1 MRMAGIEVIDSAL
14 TKQSIDL
21 ARTHLSPY
29 LFNHVIRSWLMSTLA
44 ASNFPVKPDPE
55 VLACATI
62 LHDLGLTEKY
72 EANERFEVDGANAA
86 RAFLRGHGMKER
98 DLQLVWDSIAL
109 HTTPSIAM
117 HKEPEVVCCLAGI
130 GADII
135 GFGLERFK
143 PEDVER
149 INQAY
154 PRLSI
159 KERFKDDMCGIV
171 KRKPHCAH
179 GGIAADFGA
188 RYVPGFKP
196 VSAADLV
203 ANAPYAE

>member
-14 TKQSIDL
+14 TKECIDL
-21 ARTHLSPY
+21 ARTYSSPY
-29 LFNHVIRSWLMSTLA
+29 LFNHVIRSWLMSTLV
-44 ASNFPVKPDPE
+44 ASSVEVKPDPE

-62 LHDLGLTEKY
+62 LHDLGLTQKY

-86 RAFLRGHGMKER
+86 RAFLRGLGMKDR

-109 HTTPSIAM
+109 HTTPSIAI
-117 HKEPEVVCCLAGI
+117 HKEPEVVCCAAGI

-149 INQAY
+149 INHAY
-154 PRLSI
+154 PRLGI
-159 KERFKDDMCGIV
+159 KERFKEDVCGIV
-171 KRKPHCAH
+171 RRKPHCAH

-188 RYVPGFKP
+188 RFVPGFQP

-203 ANAPYAE
+203 ANAPYPE

>member
-44 ASNFPVKPDPE
+44 ASGVKVKPDPE

-62 LHDLGLTEKY
+62 LHDLGLTQKY
-72 EANERFEVDGANAA
+72 EANDRFEVDGANAA

-109 HTTPSIAM
+109 HTTPSIAI

-143 PEDVER
+143 PEDR
-149 INQAY
+149 RTQAPLCSWWY
-154 PRLSI
+154 RGRFRGAIRSGVSAGVSRRFGCECTLS
-159 KERFKDDMCGIV
+159 RMRC
-171 KRKPHCAH
+171 RATAA
-179 GGIAADFGA
+179 GIA
-188 RYVPGFKP
+188 R
-196 VSAADLV
+196 
-203 ANAPYAE
+203 

>member
-14 TKQSIDL
+14 TKECIDL
-21 ARTHLSPY
+21 ARTCLSPY
-29 LFNHVIRSWLMSTLA
+29 LFNHVIRSWLMSTLV
-44 ASNFPVKPDPE
+44 ASSVEVKPDPE

-62 LHDLGLTEKY
+62 LHDLGLTQKY

-86 RAFLRGHGMKER
+86 RAFLRGHGMKDR

-117 HKEPEVVCCLAGI
+117 HKEPEVVCCAAGI

-149 INQAY
+149 INHAY
-154 PRLSI
+154 PRLGI
-159 KERFKDDMCGIV
+159 KERFKEDICGVV

-188 RYVPGFKP
+188 RYVPGFQP

-203 ANAPYAE
+203 ANAPYFE

>member
-14 TKQSIDL
+14 TNECIDL
-21 ARTHLSPY
+21 ARTHSSPY
-29 LFNHVIRSWLMSTLA
+29 LFNHVIRSWLMSTLV
-44 ASNFPVKPDPE
+44 ASSFEVKPDSE

-62 LHDLGLTEKY
+62 LHDLGLTQKY

-86 RAFLRGHGMKER
+86 RAFLRGHGMKDR

-109 HTTPSIAM
+109 HSTPSIAI
-117 HKEPEVVCCLAGI
+117 HKEPEVVCCAAGI
-130 GADII
+130 GADVI

-149 INQAY
+149 INHAY
-154 PRLSI
+154 PRLGI
-159 KERFKDDMCGIV
+159 KERFKEDICGVV

-179 GGIAADFGA
+179 GGIAADFGV
-188 RYVPGFKP
+188 RYVPGFQA

-203 ANAPYAE
+203 ANAPYSE